1 MTDSSRHHVAL
12 LGLDDELA
20 RQLVLLLG
28 AFDVDFIRL
37 PWGDH
42 TPSVITRTELDLIL
56 AGCPADGS
64 RIRACVEEYRS
75 PSSLSRHAA
84 IVLFAGPASMAEA
97 RRLIGRGVNHV
108 IPLDKPQD
116 LWQDTVLSLLDVARR
131 FELRTPVKVTA
142 ELDGSPLTAACLTE
156 NVSLSGMLV
165 NCSRAAVLPVGATLS
180 FAMAVPGDEVPIRGR
195 ACVARTTDPRRERV
209 EGIGARFVSFSD
221 SDQSRLRSV
230 LTRQVS

>member
-1 MTDSSRHHVAL
+1 MKFTRHHVAL
-12 LGLDDELA
+12 IGLDDDLA
-20 RQLVLLLG
+20 RRLVLLLG
-28 AFDVDFIRL
+28 PFDVDFIRL

-42 TPSVITRTELDLIL
+42 SPSVITRTELDLIL

-64 RIRACVEEYRS
+64 MIRACVEEYRS
-75 PSSLSRHAA
+75 PTSLSRHAA
-84 IVLFAGPASMAEA
+84 IVLFAGPGSLAEA

-108 IPLDKPQD
+108 VSLDKPQE

-131 FELRTPVKVTA
+131 FELRTPVEVTA
-142 ELDGSPLTAACLTE
+142 ELNGAPLRAACLTE

-165 NCSRAAVLPVGATLS
+165 NCSDEVELPVGATLS
-180 FAMAVPGDEVPIRGR
+180 FALAVPGDETPICGR
-195 ACVARTTDPRRERV
+195 ARVARTTDPRRERIA
-209 EGIGARFVSFSD
+209 GIGARFVSFSE

>member
-1 MTDSSRHHVAL
+1 MTESTRHHVVL

-20 RQLVLLLG
+20 RRLVLLLG
-28 AFDVDFIRL
+28 PFDVDFVRL
-37 PWGDH
+37 PWGRH
-42 TPSVITRTELDLIL
+42 TQSVITRAEFDLIL
-56 AGCPADGS
+56 ALCPGDGS
-64 RIRACVEEYRS
+64 RVRERIEEYRA
-75 PSSLSRHAA
+75 PSSRSRHSA
-84 IVLFAGPASMAEA
+84 IVLFADSRSVLEA

-108 IPLDKPQD
+108 VPLYKPQD

-131 FELRTPVKVTA
+131 FDLRTAVEVTA

-165 NCSRAAVLPVGATLS
+165 NCSHEVTLPVGATLS

-209 EGIGARFVSFSD
+209 EGIGARFVSFSE

-230 LTRQVS
+230 LSRQAS